1 MRRQKSEEEIM
12 VSERPGDNLV
22 RAAKDALGT
31 DPAGHAVEFGGHWY
45 TFADLKAVAD
55 RLGEL
60 LDACGAEP
68 HAPVAFAPR
77 NRPSAVA
84 ALLGLIIARRNVQM
98 LYAYQSGA
106 SLARNFARLDSA
118 VLVADKAEFGEQVV
132 DKLTEMGCAGIA
144 LSDLDA
150 EFVPGLDRATRTTD
164 RDSAEQ
170 PCVEI
175 LTSGTT
181 GSARQYPLSY
191 EELEKRFVTSNA
203 AFAKDVLKDVAP
215 PFVCYPMGNTSGLY
229 SVLPSMLM
237 RLPIV
242 MVEKFSLEA
251 WHDHLVR
258 FRPTEI
264 YLPPSGMQQ
273 IIDSDIPP
281 EDLACARIMRSG
293 MTHLPV
299 EVHRAFEERYKV
311 PVLIS
316 YGATE
321 FGGVVIQ
328 MTEDMIPEWGKKKLG
343 STGRA
348 YGEAQVRV
356 VDPDTG
362 EMLGPN
368 EPGLLEVLVPSMSS
382 DWRRTTDMARIDEDE
397 FVFILGRADGAIQ
410 RGGFKILPES
420 VEGPL
425 AQHPAIADV
434 GVLGVPDRRLG
445 QVPAALMVL
454 AEGAEEPS
462 TQELE
467 TFLRDHVPAPYIP
480 VHWRFVDE
488 IPRTSSEKIA
498 RAELKRLHGDL
509 EVEGA

>member
-1 MRRQKSEEEIM
+1 MDTAGA
-12 VSERPGDNLV
+12 GDNLV
-22 RAAKDALGT
+22 RTAREALEN
-31 DPAGHAVEFGGHWY
+31 DPAGRAVEFGGRWY
-45 TFADLKAVAD
+45 TFAELKAVAD
-55 RLGEL
+55 HL
-60 LDACGAEP
+60 LEQLEESGAEP
-68 HAPVAFAPR
+68 HASVAFAPR

-84 ALLGLIIARRNVQM
+84 SLLGLIVGRRNVQM

-106 SLARNFARLDSA
+106 SLARNFERLQSS
-118 VLVADKAEFGEQVV
+118 VLVADADDYSEEVV
-132 DKLTEMGCAGIA
+132 AKLAEMGCAGIA
-144 LSDLDA
+144 LSGMKA
-150 EFVPGLDRATRTTD
+150 ELVPGCERVTRPAG
-164 RDSAEQ
+164 RDPAAQ

-181 GSARQYPLSY
+181 GSARQYPLTY
-191 EELEKRFVTSNA
+191 EELEHRFVTANA
-203 AFAKDVLKDVAP
+203 AYAKDVLKDVTP

-237 RLPIV
+237 QLPMV

-251 WHDHLVR
+251 WHDYIVR
-258 FRPTEI
+258 YKPTEI

-273 IIDSDIPP
+273 LIDSDIPP

-299 EVHRAFEERYKV
+299 EVHAAFEERYKV

-328 MTEDMIPEWGKKKLG
+328 MTEEMIPEWGRKKRG

-356 VDPDTG
+356 VDPDSG
-362 EMLGPN
+362 EVLGPD
-368 EPGLLEVLVPSMSS
+368 ESGLLEVLVPSMGSTF
-382 DWRRTTDMARIDEDE
+382 RRTTDIARIDQDG

-420 VEGPL
+420 IEGPL
-425 AQHPAIADV
+425 AQHPAITDA
-434 GVLGVPDRRLG
+434 GVLAVPDERVG
-445 QVPAALMVL
+445 QVPAALVVV
-454 AEGAEEPS
+454 AEGAERPTPEELKAFLREHVPS
-462 TQELE
+462 T
-467 TFLRDHVPAPYIP
+467 YIP
-480 VHWRFVDE
+480 VHWHFVDAV
-488 IPRTSSEKIA
+488 PRTSSEKIA
-498 RAELKRLHGDL
+498 RAGLRELY
-509 EVEGA
+509 VELTGTDP

>member
-1 MRRQKSEEEIM
+1 MAAQGTGE
-12 VSERPGDNLV
+12 NLV
-22 RAAKDALGT
+22 KTTLEALASDGR
-31 DPAGHAVEFGGHWY
+31 AVEFGGRWY
-45 TFADLKAVAD
+45 TFAELKSVAD
-55 RLGEL
+55 EL
-60 LDACGAEP
+60 LDRLQETGVAP
-68 HAPVAFAPR
+68 HASVAFAPR
-77 NRPSAVA
+77 NRPSAIG
-84 ALLGLIIARRNVQM
+84 ALAGLIVGRRNVQM

-106 SLARNFARLDSA
+106 SMARNFARLESS
-118 VLVADKAEFGEQVV
+118 VLVADAEDYSAEVV
-132 DKLTEMGCAGIA
+132 EKLAEMGCAGIA
-144 LSDLDA
+144 LSGMKA
-150 EFVPGLDRATRTTD
+150 EPVPGCTRATRPVT
-164 RDSAEQ
+164 RDPQAQ

-181 GSARQYPLSY
+181 GSARQFPLTY
-191 EELEKRFVTSNA
+191 EELEKRFVTANA
-203 AFAKDVLKDVAP
+203 AYAKDVLKDVTP

-237 RLPIV
+237 QLPVV

-258 FRPTEI
+258 FKPTEI

-273 IIDSDIPP
+273 LIDSDIPA

-299 EVHRAFEERYKV
+299 EVHEAFEERYKV

-328 MTEDMIPEWGKKKLG
+328 MTEEMIPDWGKAKLG

-348 YGEAQVRV
+348 YREAQVRV

-362 EMLGPN
+362 EVLGPN
-368 EPGLLEVLVPSMSS
+368 EPGLLEVLVPSMGSKFK
-382 DWRRTTDMARIDEDE
+382 RTTDIARIDEDD

-420 VEGPL
+420 IEGPL
-425 AQHPAIADV
+425 AQHPAVADA
-434 GVLGVPDRRLG
+434 GVLAVPDERVG
-445 QVPAALMVL
+445 QVPAALVV
-454 AEGAEEPS
+454 AADGAQQPS
-462 TQELE
+462 PEELE
-467 TFLRDHVPAPYIP
+467 AFLREHVPATHIP
-480 VHWRFVDE
+480 VHWHFVDAV
-488 IPRTSSEKIA
+488 PRTSSEKIA
-498 RAELKRLHGDL
+498 RAGLKELYATLT
-509 EVEGA
+509 EAAA

>member
-1 MRRQKSEEEIM
+1 MDTAGA
-12 VSERPGDNLV
+12 GDNLV
-22 RAAKDALGT
+22 KSAREALAANGR
-31 DPAGHAVEFGGHWY
+31 AVEFGGRWY
-45 TFADLKAVAD
+45 DFPELKAVAD
-55 RLGEL
+55 EL
-60 LDACGAEP
+60 LERLEETGAP
-68 HAPVAFAPR
+68 AHASVAFAPR

-84 ALLGLIIARRNVQM
+84 ALLGLIAGRRNVQM

-106 SLARNFARLDSA
+106 AMARNFERLDSS
-118 VLVADKAEFGEQVV
+118 VLVADADDYSDEVAA
-132 DKLTEMGCAGIA
+132 KLEEMGCAGIA
-144 LSDLDA
+144 LSGMTAQLLGGC
-150 EFVPGLDRATRTTD
+150 ERATRPTQ
-164 RDSAEQ
+164 RDPQAQ

-181 GSARQYPLSY
+181 GSARQFPLSY
-191 EELEKRFVTSNA
+191 EELEQRFVTSNA
-203 AFAKDVLKDVAP
+203 AFAMDVLKDVAP

-237 RLPIV
+237 QLPIV

-258 FRPTEI
+258 FKPTEI

-273 IIDSDIPP
+273 LIDSDIPP

-328 MTEDMIPEWGKKKLG
+328 MTEEMIPEWGKKKLG

-348 YGEAQVRV
+348 YRDAQVRV
-356 VDPDTG
+356 VDPDSG
-362 EMLGPN
+362 EVLGPN
-368 EPGLLEVLVPSMSS
+368 EPGLLEVLVPAMS
-382 DWRRTTDMARIDEDE
+382 DEFKRTTDMARIDEDG

-420 VEGPL
+420 IEGPL
-425 AQHPAIADV
+425 AQHPAVADA
-434 GVLGVPDRRLG
+434 GVLAVPDDRVG
-445 QVPAALMVL
+445 QVPAALVVV
-454 AEGAEEPS
+454 ADGEEQPD
-462 TQELE
+462 TEDLE
-467 TFLRDHVPAPYIP
+467 AFLREHVPATHIP
-480 VHWRFVDE
+480 VHWHFVDA

-498 RAELKRLHGDL
+498 RAGLKQLYAELTG
-509 EVEGA
+509 EYV

>member
-1 MRRQKSEEEIM
+1 M
-12 VSERPGDNLV
+12 VMESAGAGDSLV
-22 RAAKDALGT
+22 KAARKALET
-31 DPAGHAVEFGGHWY
+31 DPEGRAVEFGGRWY
-45 TFADLKAVAD
+45 SFGELKAAAD
-55 RLGEL
+55 QLLERLEQS
-60 LDACGAEP
+60 GAP
-68 HAPVAFAPR
+68 RHASVAFAPR

-84 ALLGLIIARRNVQM
+84 TLLGLIIGRRNVQM

-106 SLARNFARLDSA
+106 SLARNFARLQSD
-118 VLVADKAEFGEQVV
+118 VLVADADEFTPEVV
-132 DKLTEMGCAGIA
+132 AQLAAMGCAGVA
-144 LSDLDA
+144 LSGMTAAL
-150 EFVPGLDRATRTTD
+150 VPGCESVTRAPG
-164 RDSAEQ
+164 RDPDSQ

-191 EELEKRFVTSNA
+191 EELERRFVTANA
-203 AFAKDVLKDVAP
+203 AFAKEVLKDVAP

-237 RLPIV
+237 QLPIV
-242 MVEKFSLEA
+242 LVEKFSLAA

-273 IIDSDIPP
+273 LIDSNIPP

-293 MTHLPV
+293 MTHLPL

-328 MTEDMIPEWGKKKLG
+328 MTEELIPQWGKTKLG

-362 EMLGPN
+362 EVLGPN
-368 EPGLLEVLVPSMSS
+368 EQGLLEVLVPSMSPEF
-382 DWRRTTDMARIDEDE
+382 RRTTDIARIDEDR
-397 FVFILGRADGAIQ
+397 FVYILGRADGAIQ
-410 RGGFKILPES
+410 RGGFKILPEAI
-420 VEGPL
+420 EGPL
-425 AQHPAIADV
+425 AQHPSVADA
-434 GVLGVPDRRLG
+434 GVLAVADERVG
-445 QVPAALMVL
+445 QVPAALVVV
-454 AEGAEEPS
+454 AKGAQQPS
-462 TQELE
+462 TSELE
-467 TFLRDHVPAPYIP
+467 AFLREHVPATHIP
-480 VHWRFVDE
+480 VHWHFVDA

-498 RAELKRLHGDL
+498 RAGLREFHARLTDSA
-509 EVEGA
+509 E